1 MAWPTAEELETV
13 LNLEGWDSNDIRHTT
28 TVPRA
33 LATAIAYVKLKVG
46 SWVEGTDAPDDALSN
61 AALRMGMLLLLQ
73 PGSEPNELA
82 DDPTFRRS
90 IYGHRRRFGI
100 G

>member
-1 MAWPTAEELETV
+1 
-13 LNLEGWDSNDIRHTT
+13 
-28 TVPRA
+28 
-33 LATAIAYVKLKVG
+33 
-46 SWVEGTDAPDDALSN
+46 
-61 AALRMGMLLLLQ
+61 MGMLLLLQ

-90 IYGHRRRFGI
+90 MFGHRRRFGI